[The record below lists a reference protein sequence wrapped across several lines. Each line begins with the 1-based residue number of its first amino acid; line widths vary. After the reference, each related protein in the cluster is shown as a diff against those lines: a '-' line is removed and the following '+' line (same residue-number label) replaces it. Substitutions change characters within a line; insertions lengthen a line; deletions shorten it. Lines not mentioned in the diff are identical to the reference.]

1 MYLGLGLVVV
11 VALVWAITAMAARP
25 RGERAAERCAER
37 RRAHLR
43 ARPEVAT
50 RLDLEAL
57 LRHHPLPEA
66 TVRRT
71 LDLVAARRIAV
82 SAAWQWAERFGADKL
97 VLALDA
103 DVAEAR
109 LRRHLE
115 AGSTPDWEAMTLFAG
130 LNQGPLMP
138 MAEVFDPDTAPEP
151 PVYSFDAADWEV
163 LPEPGTDV
171 PEVDLSQFGHLPPIY
186 DPGLPVTRTSTPPP
200 GARPPLADELDP
212 DQHQRPKKAG
222 GDNDWPQVA

>member
-11 VALVWAITAMAARP
+11 VTLVWAITALAARP
-25 RGERAAERCAER
+25 RGDHGAARAAERRLAL
-37 RRAHLR
+37 LR
-43 ARPEVAT
+43 ARTELAT
-50 RLDLEAL
+50 RLDVETL
-57 LRHHPLPEA
+57 LRSHPLPEG
-66 TVRRT
+66 TVARVLGVLAERRASCS
-71 LDLVAARRIAV
+71 VAWR
-82 SAAWQWAERFGADKL
+82 WADRFGADKL

-115 AGSTPDWEAMTLFAG
+115 AGTTPDWEAMALFAG

-138 MAEVFDPDTAPEP
+138 LAEVIEPDTAAEP
-151 PVYSFDAADWEV
+151 PAYSFDAADWEV
-163 LPEPGTDV
+163 LPEPGTQV

-186 DPGLPVTRTSTPPP
+186 DPGLPVTWPATPPP

-212 DQHQRPKKAG
+212 EHPKRTG

>member
-25 RGERAAERCAER
+25 RGDRANERGAER
-37 RRAHLR
+37 RLAHLR
-43 ARPEVAT
+43 TRPEVAT
-50 RLDLEAL
+50 RLDVETL
-57 LRHHPLPEA
+57 LRSHPLPDA
-66 TVRRT
+66 TVVRV
-71 LDLVAARRIAV
+71 LGAVAERRISWSV
-82 SAAWQWAERFGADKL
+82 AWRWAERFGSDKL

-130 LNQGPLMP
+130 LNVGPSVP
-138 MAEVFDPDTAPEP
+138 VSEVFEPDRASEELTF
-151 PVYSFDAADWEV
+151 SFDASDWEV

-186 DPGLPVTRTSTPPP
+186 DPGLPFTRAATPPP

-212 DQHQRPKKAG
+212 EQPKRT
-222 GDNDWPQVA
+222 GDDDWPQVA